1 MSDANI
7 FPHPTLITGG
17 AGFLGSHMVALCL
30 EKQVDVVVIDNL
42 SNSDLSNLQTLEK
55 HFNVTI
61 PFFNIDIRDQDKL
74 KEFFNEY
81 HFSAVIHFAGLKS
94 VAESVASPDLYH
106 ANNLVG
112 SQNVID
118 CIKEHDIKNV
128 IFSSSATV
136 YGDPKYLPID
146 EAHPVQPFNPYGETK
161 AQVEQLFLQD
171 EYFKTASVKLLRYFN
186 PVGSYKGIIGEKPNG
201 VPNNLMPYILGVAR
215 GAYDHLNIY
224 GDDYETKDGTGV
236 RDYIHVMDLIEAHW
250 AALKDDT
257 SGCEIYNVGCGKGFS
272 VKEMMKV
279 FEKVNQVKIP
289 YQIQP
294 RRDGDIAT
302 CYAAVD
308 KIKNHLNWFAKLSL
322 EEMCRDARKVYF

>member
-30 EKQVDVVVIDNL
+30 EKQVDVVGIDNL

-171 EYFKTASVKLLRYFN
+171 EYFKTASVKLL
-186 PVGSYKGIIGEKPNG
+186 
-201 VPNNLMPYILGVAR
+201 
-215 GAYDHLNIY
+215 
-224 GDDYETKDGTGV
+224 GTPF
-236 RDYIHVMDLIEAHW
+236 
-250 AALKDDT
+250 
-257 SGCEIYNVGCGKGFS
+257 GFS
-272 VKEMMKV
+272 PIM
-279 FEKVNQVKIP
+279 P
-289 YQIQP
+289 
-294 RRDGDIAT
+294 
-302 CYAAVD
+302 
-308 KIKNHLNWFAKLSL
+308 L
-322 EEMCRDARKVYF
+322 